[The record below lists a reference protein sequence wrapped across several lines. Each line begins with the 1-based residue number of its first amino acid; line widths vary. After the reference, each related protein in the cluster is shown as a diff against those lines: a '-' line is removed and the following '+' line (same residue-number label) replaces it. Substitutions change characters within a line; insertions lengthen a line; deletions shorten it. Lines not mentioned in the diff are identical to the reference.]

1 MEFIDRF
8 SERISSLLNPLVV
21 IQLLIFGVALFFL
34 YRFLHRRRAF
44 PILLGVLAVY
54 VVNLLSYP
62 HLTVIHGFTDMFVR
76 NGAIVL
82 VLLFHPEL
90 RTALEYIGSLII
102 PRKFVSQTKKS
113 ANKVVDAVLSMA
125 EFNTGALIFFEGK
138 TNAEDVAKGGI
149 YLDAEISSELLINIF
164 SDHAPLHD
172 GAVMIRD
179 GRIHS
184 ASCFIKSEQQ
194 IKLPGAFGS
203 RHQAAVT
210 LSASCDSIVI
220 VVSEEDGSVS
230 IAEQGEL
237 LHDVSPDKL
246 RETVYR
252 AMGLNRREAAEED
265 ATAALPAKEESQA
278 AIAEAAIKAEKDA
291 ATREQDSGSDT
302 EEKTDTEAEAIAP

>member
-8 SERISSLLNPLVV
+8 AERMDSLLNPLVI

-44 PILLGVLAVY
+44 PILLGALAVY
-54 VVNLLSYP
+54 IVHILSYP
-62 HLTVIHGFTDMFVR
+62 HLTVIHGFTEMFVK
-76 NGAIVL
+76 NGAVVL

-90 RTALEYIGSLII
+90 RAALEYLGSHII
-102 PRKFVSQTKKS
+102 PRKIVSQTKKK
-113 ANKVVDAVLSMA
+113 ANMVVEAVTSMA
-125 EFNTGALIFFEGK
+125 EFNTGALIFFEGN
-138 TNAEDVAKGGI
+138 TNAEDVVKGGV

-179 GRIHS
+179 GKIHS

-203 RHQAAVT
+203 RHQAALT

-220 VVSEEDGSVS
+220 AVSEEDGSVS
-230 IAEQGEL
+230 IAERGEL
-237 LHDVSPDKL
+237 LHDVTPEVL

-252 AMGLNRREAAEED
+252 AMRLNRHDAAAED
-265 ATAALPAKEESQA
+265 TAESVSQTALPA
-278 AIAEAAIKAEKDA
+278 AEATEMTGTAELTAAPEKTEETEEAGAQECVAEK
-291 ATREQDSGSDT
+291 Q
-302 EEKTDTEAEAIAP
+302 